1 MFVTEIMINRKPG
14 GNGAH
19 SDRAETVEEL
29 AKIIGVLEGTDGWAQ
44 LIGSGKFMSINGS
57 GGMFSVSVGIQEQP
71 PKRFTIGKVDMARVI
86 QAARAFAEDGRLL
99 ESFTWTA
106 ESLRPKPTKPAPPKS
121 APAAATTQNKI
132 RKAS

>member
-29 AKIIGVLEGTDGWAQ
+29 AKIIGVLEGTDGWVQ

-86 QAARAFAEDGRLL
+86 QAARAFAEDGRML
-99 ESFTWTA
+99 ESLTWTP
-106 ESLRPKPTKPAPPKS
+106 ESLRPKPVRFGPP
-121 APAAATTQNKI
+121 PAATPPNKI